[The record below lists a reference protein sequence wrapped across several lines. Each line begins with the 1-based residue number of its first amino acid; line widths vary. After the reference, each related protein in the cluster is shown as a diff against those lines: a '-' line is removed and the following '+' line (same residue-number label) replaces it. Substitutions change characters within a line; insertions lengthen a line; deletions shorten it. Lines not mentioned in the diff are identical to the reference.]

1 MDTGMDFWF
10 SHRAVLNA
18 LLKYINYIW
27 KSPVEI
33 SKQWNSTIP
42 KEVYG
47 ESSEGK
53 MNPSG

>member
-1 MDTGMDFWF
+1 MNTGMDFWF

-42 KEVYG
+42 KEV
-47 ESSEGK
+47 
-53 MNPSG
+53 